1 MGAMLNAL
9 DAPPRV
15 PSQPVRLLVLS
26 QQRDGFLPPIPLR
39 PHKGASMKRIVFGLL
54 MLLVAACGGGG
65 GGSGGAGSGGAPAP
79 VAAPTEAEAGRL
91 LAQTTFGATDASID
105 AVRASSVDAWI
116 AQQMSAPPAAQT
128 HLAYLDARLAQ
139 LRQTNPQASLNAN
152 HFYETWWLNAVTS
165 QDQLRQRTAFALS
178 QIFVISLNDSAIDV
192 RGAASYY
199 DMLTANALGNYR
211 TLLENVT
218 LHPMMGRYLTYL
230 ANQKE
235 DAAGTRTPDEN
246 YAREVMQLMTI
257 GLVQLNAD
265 GTPRLDANG
274 QTIATYSPADI
285 SGLAKVFTG
294 MSWYHPSPTNS
305 TFFGGSLDP
314 SATTRPM
321 IFYPQYHSTSQKQFL
336 GTTIPASTTV
346 DVGGDLKI
354 ALDTLFN
361 HPNVGPFVS
370 RQLIQ
375 RLVTSNPSPAYVQRV
390 AAVFANNGSGVRGDL
405 SAVVRA
411 ILTDAEARTAGDA
424 SYGKVREPV
433 IRLTSWARAFGATS
447 TSGNWSINST
457 SSNQSLGQ
465 SPLASPSVFNF
476 FRPGFVPPGTTALG
490 GRGLNA
496 PELQIVDEVTTAGYV
511 NTINAAI
518 TNGIGSGNDVRATYA
533 AELAIADTPDLLASR
548 LNRLLL
554 SGQMSAT
561 LRSRVVEAVTSIAIP
576 ATGTQAQI
584 DTARLNRVRTAVL
597 LVMASP
603 EFIVQR

>member
-1 MGAMLNAL
+1 
-9 DAPPRV
+9 
-15 PSQPVRLLVLS
+15 
-26 QQRDGFLPPIPLR
+26 
-39 PHKGASMKRIVFGLL
+39 MKRLILSLL
-54 MLLVAACGGGG
+54 TLSLAACGGGG
-65 GGSGGAGSGGAPAP
+65 GGSGSGTPPSAPAAP

-91 LAQTTFGATDASID
+91 LAQSTFGATDATID
-105 AVRASSVDAWI
+105 AVRAAGIDAWI
-116 AQQMSAPPAAQT
+116 TQQINAPPQSQT
-128 HLAYLDARLAQ
+128 HVAYLDARLAQ
-139 LRQTNPQASLNAN
+139 LRTANPQATLSAN
-152 HFYETWWLNAVTS
+152 NFYETWWLNTTTS
-165 QDQLRQRTAFALS
+165 PDQLRQRVAFALS
-178 QIFVISLNDSAIDV
+178 EIFVISLNDNAVDV

-199 DMLTANALGNYR
+199 DMLTANAFGNFR

-294 MSWYHPSPTNS
+294 ISWYHPAPTNS

-314 SATTRPM
+314 NATIRPM

-346 DVGGDLKI
+346 DVGGDLRI

-390 AAVFANNGSGVRGDL
+390 AAVFENNGSGVRGDL
-405 SAVVRA
+405 AAVVRA
-411 ILTDAEARTAGDA
+411 ILMDAEARTAGDVT
-424 SYGKVREPV
+424 YGKAREPV
-433 IRLTSWARAFGATS
+433 IRLASWARAFGATS
-447 TSGNWSINST
+447 TSGNWLINST

-476 FRPGFVPPGTTALG
+476 FRPGFVPPATTQVGA
-490 GRGLNA
+490 RGLNA
-496 PELQIVDEVTTAGYV
+496 PELQIVDEVTTAGYI
-511 NTINAAI
+511 NTLNTAI
-518 TNGIGSGNDVRATYA
+518 TNGIGAGNDVRAAYT
-533 AELAIADTPDLLASR
+533 AELAIADNPDQLASR

-561 LRSRVVEAVTSIAIP
+561 LRARVVEAVTSIAIP
-576 ATGTQAQI
+576 TAGTQAQI
-584 DTARLNRVRTAVL
+584 DAAKLNRVRTAVL